1 MGALR
6 SSCIVGVEFEKHDG
20 DVVVV
25 EDKIAKRVN
34 WGDGDGDLL
43 QPFVWH
49 DVKLR
54 EFVLLGS

>member
-34 WGDGDGDLL
+34 
-43 QPFVWH
+43 
-49 DVKLR
+49 
-54 EFVLLGS
+54 